1 MLIMAN
7 IRSQKHD
14 GRGRGWSLATEV
26 DPRRIVR
33 ASFFIILFWL
43 LSAGSPKAVPVSQEN
58 VEYPVKLAFLYN
70 FTKFIEW
77 PPESYSAPG
86 APMVICIVGDDPFD
100 PGLEAELRARTAG
113 SHSVQIRT
121 LKPNDT
127 LSVCHIAFVPA
138 TEESQATR
146 VLRGLKGSSTLTV
159 GETEEFT
166 RLGGIIDLTVEEH
179 KVHFELNPLAAE
191 RARLKISSKL
201 LALAKIVHDG
211 APPAG
216 E

>member
-1 MLIMAN
+1 MAN

-43 LSAGSPKAVPVSQEN
+43 LSAGSPKAVPVSEEN

-127 LSVCHIAFVPA
+127 LSVCPGHGGKPSHSGLEGIEGIKHADGGRNRGIY
-138 TEESQATR
+138 QAR
-146 VLRGLKGSSTLTV
+146 RNHRLDGRGTQSS
-159 GETEEFT
+159 F
-166 RLGGIIDLTVEEH
+166 
-179 KVHFELNPLAAE
+179 
-191 RARLKISSKL
+191 
-201 LALAKIVHDG
+201 
-211 APPAG
+211 
-216 E
+216 